1 MTRRRATRR
10 MHEWM
15 IRLAITVV
23 VLAAVWFRPTFLEAI
38 EYQRFDLRLQWFGSL
53 APAQHIAFVPL
64 DEESITTLERWSWP
78 RSWSAA
84 LVVHTVAATAARQ
97 VAVTLGSVQE

>member
-23 VLAAVWFRPTFLEAI
+23 VLSAVWFRPTFLEAI
-38 EYQRFDLRLQWFGSL
+38 EYQLFGLRLQWFGSL
-53 APAQHIAFVPL
+53 APAQHIAIVPL
-64 DEESITTLERWSWP
+64 DEESITTLGRWSWP

-84 LVVHTVAATAARQ
+84 RVVHTVAATAVRQ
-97 VAVTLGSVQE
+97 VAVNLGSAQG